1 MMPNYQEKF
10 KQGWSTIPP
19 LLIQQTITSLL
30 KLLNTTKTTTH
41 ADENSGPGFRQVQK
55 CVRGKTDLRKC
66 DSYDIGKATCV

>member
-1 MMPNYQEKF
+1 
-10 KQGWSTIPP
+10 
-19 LLIQQTITSLL
+19 
-30 KLLNTTKTTTH
+30 LNTTKTTTH